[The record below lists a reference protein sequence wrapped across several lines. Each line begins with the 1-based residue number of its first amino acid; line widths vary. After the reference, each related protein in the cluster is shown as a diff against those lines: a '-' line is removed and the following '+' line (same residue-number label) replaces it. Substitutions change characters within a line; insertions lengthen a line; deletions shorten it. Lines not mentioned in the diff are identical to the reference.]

1 MKPGASVVKGLFG
14 GDDPGVTDKQSAG
27 RFWAV
32 TGTLAITTMM
42 LYLHNQDDEEYQKLE
57 NWQKDTYWFIRFDDQ
72 GYFILKPF
80 EVSAISTI
88 VERITEQFVDD
99 KATGKLF
106 RKRMLSMLTDT
117 FSFSPVPQAVQP
129 LLDIYSNYDAFT
141 ERPIESMGIDRL
153 SPELR
158 KRAST
163 SKVGEWGSQFL
174 NATIGAIGSPGTNPF
189 ALNPVQM
196 DHLIWGYFGQV
207 GTWVAGAGDVAFCNR
222 KREACSALA

>member
-1 MKPGASVVKGLFG
+1 VKPGASVLKGLFG